1 VRGVD
6 VSRTVGW
13 FTSIYPVV
21 LEKRSGEGRG
31 ERLKRVK
38 EEMRAT
44 PNRGIGYG
52 ILRYLSP
59 DEGVREEMRR
69 LGEADVSFNY
79 LGQWDQAMGSG
90 TGWRVA
96 LERQGEGRSERGRR
110 RHLIEINGMVR
121 GGRLEVGWTYSRGR
135 HLEET
140 VRRVAER
147 FIEELRGIIAH
158 CREAG
163 AGGYTPSDF
172 QLAQLDAEKLNKLL
186 EIVEEID
193 ACHSAMQ

>member
-1 VRGVD
+1 
-6 VSRTVGW
+6 
-13 FTSIYPVV
+13 V

-38 EEMRAT
+38 EEMRAA

-69 LGEADVSFNY
+69 MGEADVSFNY
-79 LGQWDQAMGSG
+79 LGQLGQSAEMDGPFTIAREGSG
-90 TGWRVA
+90 PD
-96 LERQGEGRSERGRR
+96 RSLKDKRNC
-110 RHLIEINGMVR
+110 LIEINGMVMSR
-121 GGRLEVGWTYSRGR
+121 RLEVGWTYSRGR

-140 VRRVAER
+140 IRRVAER

-158 CREAG
+158 CREVD

-172 QLAQLDAEKLNKLL
+172 PDMELSQ
-186 EIVEEID
+186 EEID
-193 ACHSAMQ
+193 SLTADLAIIGEN